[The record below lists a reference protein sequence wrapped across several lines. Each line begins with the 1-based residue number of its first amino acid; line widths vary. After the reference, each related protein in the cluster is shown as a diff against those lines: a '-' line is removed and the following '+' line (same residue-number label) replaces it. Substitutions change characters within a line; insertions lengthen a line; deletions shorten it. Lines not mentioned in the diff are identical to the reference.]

1 MSNRTKVA
9 YLADLAAESTAPF
22 LTLTETHFTPD
33 MKSAEVAILGYTLYR
48 SDRLGGRS
56 HGGCASYVRD
66 DLTAVEKRKYS
77 NNCCES
83 QILEIKEMDLLL
95 INIYRPP
102 SATKQLFQ
110 EVLEKC
116 QQAIDEVL
124 ENEKNRTLTL
134 LAVGDYNFP
143 FIQWPSRRI
152 YTRDV
157 DPAQMASEKQQ
168 AQLLLD
174 WADTNFLE
182 QFVLTAT
189 RKDNILDLIFSN
201 SNSLINSYST
211 IINSTFWDHN
221 ILKINLNYGY
231 KNEEKSTRKNPYP
244 NKIYEYDLM
253 NASEEDWKRYDT
265 LLTKLSEDFDENTKE
280 EDTEERLNRFYKLIE
295 EAVVTLF
302 EKKEA
307 FKTEENKNMR
317 KRNKISKT
325 ARILMRKKSNIS
337 KKILASNSKDKT
349 LKLMK
354 ALEVV
359 EKELEQSY
367 KNMKVTKEKEALDK
381 IKRNPKFFYSY
392 ANKFSKTK
400 SRVGPLA
407 NEKGELV
414 KDPYLM
420 AQLLRKQYE
429 STYIQSTWRD

>member
-1 MSNRTKVA
+1 
-9 YLADLAAESTAPF
+9 
-22 LTLTETHFTPD
+22 
-33 MKSAEVAILGYTLYR
+33 
-48 SDRLGGRS
+48 
-56 HGGCASYVRD
+56 
-66 DLTAVEKRKYS
+66 
-77 NNCCES
+77 
-83 QILEIKEMDLLL
+83 
-95 INIYRPP
+95 
-102 SATKQLFQ
+102 
-110 EVLEKC
+110 
-116 QQAIDEVL
+116 
-124 ENEKNRTLTL
+124 
-134 LAVGDYNFP
+134 
-143 FIQWPSRRI
+143 
-152 YTRDV
+152 
-157 DPAQMASEKQQ
+157 
-168 AQLLLD
+168 
-174 WADTNFLE
+174 
-182 QFVLTAT
+182 
-189 RKDNILDLIFSN
+189 
-201 SNSLINSYST
+201 
-211 IINSTFWDHN
+211 
-221 ILKINLNYGY
+221 
-231 KNEEKSTRKNPYP
+231 
-244 NKIYEYDLM
+244 M